1 MTEPTDHH
9 LESLIRLLDDDD
21 ADVVSTVTDHIV
33 GLGPDIV
40 QPLRDIIRT
49 IPDAVVRGRIEGII
63 RQFQQGAL
71 DDLHR
76 LMLIHRDSG
85 TDIDLES
92 ALYLLNGFGRP
103 GDDRETVSDYLDG
116 LALRVHEHF
125 ITTTPANDLTQ
136 LLAMNSVLFE
146 EEQYQGAVD
155 QYYDPQNS
163 YLTSTIE
170 RRRGIPV
177 TLCVLELLLADRS
190 GLTLRPI
197 ALPYHFIL
205 YCPDIDVYVDPFHHG
220 TFLSRTDCIS
230 FVERSGLTF
239 TDGMLEPVRNLDIV
253 IRMMRN
259 LAFAHSKVN
268 ESWES
273 HVLQQVLLDVAPQ

>member
-21 ADVVSTVTDHIV
+21 ADVISTVTGHLV

-40 QPLRDIIRT
+40 QPLRNIIRAT
-49 IPDAVVRGRIEGII
+49 QDAVVRGRIEGII

-103 GDDRETVSDYLDG
+103 DDDRETVSDYLDS

-125 ITTTPANDLTQ
+125 IMTTPANDLTQ
-136 LLAMNSVLFE
+136 LLALHSVLFE
-146 EEQYQGAVD
+146 EEQFQGAAE

-177 TLCVLELLLADRS
+177 SLCVLELLLADRS
-190 GLTLRPI
+190 GLTLHPI